1 MDLFMLVNGISYFG
15 YVSYFVL
22 GYYITNYNIGTK
34 RTIFTGVIYFLA
46 GGLISVPVLAIL
58 IFAVFVGIIKVLIV
72 TSIAGIL
79 MLTDCHCIR
88 NI

>member
-46 GGLISVPVLAIL
+46 GGLIS
-58 IFAVFVGIIKVLIV
+58 AVFVGIIKVLIV